1 MLEVFDDQNG
11 VTSLTTKYQSYDS
24 DQNNMDYLEDINQDM
39 NELISSSSVLYDTER
54 YFRLY
59 IQNGEV
65 KLIINFR
72 GLLINDQVEN
82 YNTAM
87 KGLVDPTVPL
97 SDQEMILHVYKNEKN
112 VGEYLNK
119 SVYIDSAGVS
129 HNIDSSK
136 LNTQITATG
145 TDGTDDAVYSE
156 YDKMLQWNRNIQRKC

>member
-1 MLEVFDDQNG
+1 
-11 VTSLTTKYQSYDS
+11 
-24 DQNNMDYLEDINQDM
+24 
-39 NELISSSSVLYDTER
+39 
-54 YFRLY
+54 
-59 IQNGEV
+59 
-65 KLIINFR
+65 
-72 GLLINDQVEN
+72 
-82 YNTAM
+82 M

-156 YDKMLQWNRNIQRKC
+156 YDKMCYSGIVTSNANVDNPLAKFGSNVYLEKDELKNVYPSVDGDCIGSSDSSELYLKKNQFNSDHGACLTDPEYEI